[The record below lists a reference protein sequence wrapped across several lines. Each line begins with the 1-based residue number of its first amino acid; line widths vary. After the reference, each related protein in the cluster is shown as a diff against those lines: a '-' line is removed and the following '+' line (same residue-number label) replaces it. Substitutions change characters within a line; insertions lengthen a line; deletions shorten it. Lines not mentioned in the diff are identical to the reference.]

1 MKKAFLLVALVI
13 GFLSHAQGDIKEGII
28 TTTQKIS
35 SDNEEMNAQLSMMG
49 NMTSTTYFKGDKS
62 RVELSNPMTGDIIA
76 ISNGATKEV
85 ITFMNNPM
93 LGKKYIKSTLEVSEE
108 DMKKI
113 NVTKGVKIKTILGY
127 ECQQYFVSSNME
139 GQEVEG
145 EIYATEAI
153 NAYSKE
159 ASQYQGQLKG
169 FPLFMVVKMNQMGMN
184 LTMTHEVTEIKKE
197 SISDDKFSMAILEG
211 YDEMKQN

>member
-1 MKKAFLLVALVI
+1 MKRAFLLVALVI
-13 GFLSHAQGDIKEGII
+13 GFLSYAQGDIKEGII

-62 RVELSNPMTGDIIA
+62 RVELSNPMTGDMIVV
-76 ISNGATKEV
+76 SDGTTKEV

-93 LGKKYIKSTLEVSEE
+93 LGKKYIKNTMDVSEE
-108 DMKKI
+108 DMEKVTI
-113 NVTKGVKIKTILGY
+113 TKGEKTKTILGY
-127 ECQQYFVSSNME
+127 ECQQYFVSANEE
-139 GQEVEG
+139 GMVAEAEVFT
-145 EIYATEAI
+145 TEAI
-153 NAYSKE
+153 SAYSQQAATYK
-159 ASQYQGQLKG
+159 GKLKG
-169 FPLFMVVKMNQMGMN
+169 FPLYMVIKTNQMGMN